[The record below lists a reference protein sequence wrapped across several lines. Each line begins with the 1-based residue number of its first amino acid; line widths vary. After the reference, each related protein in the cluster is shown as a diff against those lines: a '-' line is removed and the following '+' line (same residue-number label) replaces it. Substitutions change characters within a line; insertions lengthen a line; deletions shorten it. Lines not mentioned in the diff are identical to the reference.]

1 MSFANQVAVITGAS
15 TGIGHAL
22 ARELASQGARVGLLA
37 RRQELLAQLA
47 DQIRQAGGTAAI
59 APADVGERGQLKAAI
74 AELRQQLGPID
85 LLIANAGVGVSTRL
99 DQSNIDDVER
109 MVRVNLLGVIYSIEA
124 VLPEMLQ
131 RGKGHLAAVS
141 SLAAY
146 KGLPGESGYCCTKA
160 AVNAYLEGLRIQLKP
175 LGIHVT
181 CICPGFVQTPMTA
194 THQFEMPFLMSAEEA
209 ARRILVGLR
218 RRVGVLNFPWPMTLL
233 LKASRWAPDW
243 VVRRYMSQ
251 HLGPGFGWGLD
262 SPREEGS

>member
-1 MSFANQVAVITGAS
+1 MSFANQVVIITGAS
-15 TGIGHAL
+15 SGIGHAL
-22 ARELASQGARVGLLA
+22 ARALAGQGVRLGLLA
-37 RRQELLAQLA
+37 RRQELLEQLA
-47 DQIRQAGGTAAI
+47 GEIRQAGGTAAVV
-59 APADVGERGQLKAAI
+59 PADVSERAQLKAAI

-85 LLIANAGVGVSTRL
+85 LLIANAGVGVTTHL

-141 SLAAY
+141 SLGAY

-160 AVNAYLEGLRIQLKP
+160 AVNVYLEGLRIQLQP

-194 THQFEMPFLMSAEEA
+194 IHQFEMPFLMSAEEA
-209 ARRILVGLR
+209 AHHILIGLR

-243 VVRRYMSQ
+243 VVRRFMSN
-251 HLGPGFGWGLD
+251 HMGPGFGWGIDL
-262 SPREEGS
+262 PREGGS